1 MIGGTIGMVV
11 RSIADLYVAVIIIY
25 CLMSWLPHSSG
36 IVYDIYEALGKICE
50 PFLGLF
56 RKIIPPV
63 GGVDFSPVIAILVL
77 QLVVRLLF

>member
-25 CLMSWLPHSSG
+25 CLMSWLPRSSG

>member
-1 MIGGTIGMVV
+1 VIGGTIGMVV

-25 CLMSWLPHSSG
+25 CLMFWLPHSSG